1 MSRGFRKI
9 GNILLNM
16 FPLINIIGHFGG
28 DYDQLTPEKVAT
40 YFKRALHPG
49 KTLL

>member
-16 FPLINIIGHFGG
+16 CTVLIIIGHFGG
-28 DYDQLTPEKVAT
+28 DYDRLTPEKVAT
-40 YFKRALHPG
+40 YF
-49 KTLL
+49 

>member
-16 FPLINIIGHFGG
+16 LPISNIIGHFSGSF
-28 DYDQLTPEKVAT
+28 DRLTPEKVAT
-40 YFKRALHPG
+40 YF
-49 KTLL
+49 